1 MSLIVLL
8 AMSPAHAQD
17 PGPASAERPAP
28 KAASGT
34 SSSALEGG
42 VVFLGMSPDPALYPT
57 LKRVNAQDLLA
68 STELGE
74 GDIAALDRLASEFEA
89 VRPLADEFDG
99 ELAIMSRLLSATDGV
114 TALRDGADR
123 DLLYQALVFQG
134 FAVARYFQGDLA
146 TDPAAAA
153 YRAEL
158 NGVMV
163 PKAWL
168 DAAALDPARPVDD
181 NLLTE
186 EAERL
191 AFDAARAQVQVA
203 PTGTLRIFGAPP
215 GAMVVVDGGEPVSA
229 ALGVPIAPGRHWVRV
244 EVEGAT
250 VARGSG
256 RVASG
261 GDWMVEVPAM
271 SSDLDL
277 LAAALSDGPPALAL
291 QDRVVRTLSQ
301 ADAQPL
307 YLVVPGKRQP
317 LLYKVQGSSATQVVE
332 SGPGEQDAPFFSV
345 HAAVGVGWMYD
356 GDWFLSK
363 PDRTPQ
369 TKAAVN
375 AVLPVGTLAAE
386 LRPGPLALRVGVDLG
401 MPVGEHTTL
410 ASGGSDLRLRAHPH
424 LGIGVPA
431 AQLTVGY
438 LFPWHMGF
446 GARAQIPVGDSFYL
460 GAAGVYGYGLE
471 QAQPDNPVTGA
482 YQPEN
487 TLSVWSFLGTRFG

>member
-1 MSLIVLL
+1 MSLILML
-8 AMSPAHAQD
+8 ALSSAHAQE
-17 PGPASAERPAP
+17 PGPAAAERPAP
-28 KAASGT
+28 AGAST
-34 SSSALEGG
+34 PAVLEGG
-42 VVFLGMSPDPALYPT
+42 VVFLGMDPDPALYPT

-68 STELGE
+68 STAFSEA
-74 GDIAALDRLASEFEA
+74 DKAALDRLATEFEA
-89 VRPLADEFDG
+89 VKPLANEFDG

-114 TALRDGADR
+114 SALRDTADR
-123 DLLYQALVFQG
+123 DLLYEALVFQG
-134 FAVARYFQGDLA
+134 FAVARYFQADLA

-153 YRAEL
+153 YRAEF

-181 NLLTE
+181 SLLTE

-191 AFDAARAQVQVA
+191 AFDAVRAQVQVA
-203 PTGTLRIFGAPP
+203 PAGTLRIFGAPP
-215 GAMVVVDGGEPVSA
+215 GAVVVVDGGAPVSA
-229 ALGVPIAPGRHWVRV
+229 ALGVPMAPGRHWVQV
-244 EVEGAT
+244 QVDGET

-271 SSDLDL
+271 SSDLEL
-277 LAAALSDGPPALAL
+277 LAAALAEEPAALAL

-301 ADAQPL
+301 AEAQPL
-307 YLVVPGKRQP
+307 YLVVQGKREP
-317 LLYKVQGSSATQVVE
+317 LLYKVQGSSATRMADPQA
-332 SGPGEQDAPFFSV
+332 GPSEASFFTV

-375 AVLPVGTLAAE
+375 AVLPMGTLSAE
-386 LRPGPLALRVGVDLG
+386 LRPGPLALRLGVDLG

-410 ASGGSDLRLRAHPH
+410 ASGGTDLRLRAHPH
-424 LGIGVPA
+424 IGIGVPA

-438 LFPWHMGF
+438 LFPWHMGV
-446 GARAQIPVGDSFYL
+446 GARAQIPVGESFYL

-471 QAQPDNPVTGA
+471 QDQPDNPVTGA

-487 TLSVWSFLGTRFG
+487 TLSVWSFLGMRFG